1 MLDFG
6 KLNFSVSFNPTSAF
20 PLDARSVFDSFE
32 EAEDAAKNAV
42 EVGSSNGTYYFGELI
57 VVVENNTA
65 KLYVIQPDKS
75 LKEISGQE
83 TSSNYNIGS
92 GLKLDRD
99 TNTLSVD
106 VATEVLEDNTLP
118 ITSAAVYTEVGNIN
132 VLLQTI

>member
-32 EAEDAAKNAV
+32 EAEAAAKNAV

-57 VVVENNTA
+57 VVVENGTA

-75 LKEISGQE
+75 LKEISGE
-83 TSSNYNIGS
+83 GTSSNYNIGN
-92 GLKLDRD
+92 GLKLDGD

-106 VATEVLEDNTLP
+106 VATEVSEDNTLP

>member
-20 PLDARSVFDSFE
+20 PLDARFIFNSFE
-32 EAEDAAKNAV
+32 EAEAAAKNAV
-42 EVGSSNGTYYFGELI
+42 EVGSSDGTYYFGELI
-57 VVVENNTA
+57 VVVENDTA

-106 VATEVLEDNTLP
+106 VATEVSEDNTLP

>member
-20 PLDARSVFDSFE
+20 PLDARSIFNSFE
-32 EAEDAAKNAV
+32 EAEAAAKNAV
-42 EVGSSNGTYYFGELI
+42 EVGSSDGTYYFGELI
-57 VVVENNTA
+57 VVVENDTA

-106 VATEVLEDNTLP
+106 VATEVSEDNTLP

>member
-20 PLDARSVFDSFE
+20 PLDARSIFNSFE
-32 EAEDAAKNAV
+32 EAEAAAKNAV
-42 EVGSSNGTYYFGELI
+42 EVGSSDGTYYFGELI
-57 VVVENNTA
+57 VVVENNAA

>member
-32 EAEDAAKNAV
+32 EAEAAAKNAV

-106 VATEVLEDNTLP
+106 VATEVSEDNTLP